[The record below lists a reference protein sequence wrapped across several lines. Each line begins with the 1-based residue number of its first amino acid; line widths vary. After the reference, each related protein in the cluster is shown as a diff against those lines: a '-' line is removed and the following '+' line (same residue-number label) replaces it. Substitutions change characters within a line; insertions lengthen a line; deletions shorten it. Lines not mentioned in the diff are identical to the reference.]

1 MATTKT
7 ILVTFTLDQIMNIML
22 ILTKVQEN
30 SNLKKKQKQKQ
41 KNNGEGTGEVAQWL
55 SEH

>member
-55 SEH
+55 